1 MSLLIARQLNI
12 KMLNLGLYCL
22 SIWKEKIIKVVQ
34 LFTWLPSY
42 MSTSINITTE
52 LGYLSEVT

>member
-22 SIWKEKIIKVVQ
+22 SVLKEKIIKVVQ

-52 LGYLSEVT
+52 LGCLSEVT

>member
-22 SIWKEKIIKVVQ
+22 SVLKEKIIKVVQ